1 VKLRGKTAAALPAV
15 AAKTDNLA
23 APFAPLLAIFLAF
36 TLTLATFPSGAAQT
50 PPAAPPPQAAPSS
63 APQRDFAAGEVSTP
77 AWPAAA
83 VRSRGAMVVSD
94 DPLATEAGLEI
105 LRHGGNAVD
114 AAVAVAFALAVVEP
128 QAGNIGGG
136 GFLLLRMA
144 DGRSSFID
152 YRETAP
158 AAATRDMYVRPNGSL
173 DSEAATLGYR
183 ASGIPGTVAGLDLA
197 LRIWGTLPLDR
208 VMAPAIQLASRGF
221 PVSDK
226 LAHALEAAR
235 PRLERFPRSRK
246 IFLRNGHLYRAGD
259 VFQQPDLA
267 RTLTRIA
274 RHGAGEFY
282 TGGTAWSL
290 ASEFR
295 RHKGLVTP
303 ADLAGYVPKVRE
315 PVRVVL
321 REEGVRWE
329 LLSAPP
335 PSSGGVAIAGA
346 LQMLETEELGR
357 WDSAA
362 PGFTPDRAA
371 RSLHWIAESLR
382 RVFADR
388 ATFLAD
394 PDYFHVPVRGL
405 VDPRY
410 AAERRVTI
418 DGDRA
423 SASANVRAGNPL
435 PFDAQPQPGQNV
447 AQRTGSAAQD
457 AAAREAEHGGHTTH
471 FSIVDAAGNAVANT
485 FTLNDSFGSA
495 VTAPGGFLMNDT
507 MDDFTTRTGTPNKL
521 FDLIQ
526 SDQNAIAPG
535 RRPVSS
541 MTPTILLRNGQLSF
555 VAGSPGGP
563 RIVSATLLAALQW
576 MRFGGDPQAAINAP
590 RIHHQ
595 WMPDVLYVEETV
607 PAEVVRALEAR
618 GHTMKLRSWIG
629 QVNAIGID
637 PVSGERLGAADPRR
651 AGAAA
656 GLP

>member
-1 VKLRGKTAAALPAV
+1 VKLSGKTAAALPAV
-15 AAKTDNLA
+15 AVSRKAFAT
-23 APFAPLLAIFLAF
+23 PFAPLLALLLAF
-36 TLTLATFPSGAAQT
+36 TLIPSTLPSGAAQT
-50 PPAAPPPQAAPSS
+50 PPPASPPQAAPPSS
-63 APQRDFAAGEVSTP
+63 PQRDIAAGEISAPVWTP
-77 AWPAAA
+77 AA

-94 DPLATEAGLEI
+94 EPLANEAGLEI

-136 GFLLLRMA
+136 GFMLLRMA

-158 AAATRDMYVRPNGSL
+158 AAATRDMYLKPDGSV
-173 DSEAATLGYR
+173 DSEAAILGYR
-183 ASGIPGTVAGLDLA
+183 ASGVPGTVDGLDLA
-197 LRIWGTLPLDR
+197 LRIWGTMPLDR

-221 PVSDK
+221 PVSEK
-226 LAHALEAAR
+226 LARALEAAR

-246 IFLRNGHLYRAGD
+246 IFLRNGRLYRPGD
-259 VFQQPDLA
+259 VFQQPELA

-274 RHGAGEFY
+274 RHGAAEFY
-282 TGGTAWSL
+282 TGGIAWSL
-290 ASEFR
+290 ASDFR
-295 RHKGLVTP
+295 RHKGLLTS

-315 PVRVVL
+315 PVRVLL

-335 PSSGGVAIAGA
+335 PSSGGIALAGV
-346 LQMLETEELGR
+346 LQMLETEELAR

-362 PGFTPDRAA
+362 GTTPDRAA

-388 ATFLAD
+388 AAFLAD
-394 PDYFHVPVRGL
+394 PDFFHVPVRGL

-418 DGDRA
+418 DGDHA
-423 SASANVRAGNPL
+423 STSAAIRAGNPV
-435 PFDAQPQPGQNV
+435 PFDVQPQPGQNV
-447 AQRTGSAAQD
+447 ARRSAGAAQD
-457 AAAREAEHGGHTTH
+457 AAEREATHGGHTTH

-507 MDDFTTRTGTPNKL
+507 MDDFTVRTGTPDTL
-521 FDLIQ
+521 FGLIQ
-526 SDQNAIAPG
+526 SDQNSIAPG

-541 MTPTILLRNGQLSF
+541 MTPTILLHNGQLSF

-563 RIVSATLLAALQW
+563 RIVSATLLAVLQW
-576 MRFGGDPQAAINAP
+576 MRFRGDPQAAVNAP

-618 GHTMKLRSWIG
+618 GHTVKLRSWIG
-629 QVNAIGID
+629 QVNAIAID